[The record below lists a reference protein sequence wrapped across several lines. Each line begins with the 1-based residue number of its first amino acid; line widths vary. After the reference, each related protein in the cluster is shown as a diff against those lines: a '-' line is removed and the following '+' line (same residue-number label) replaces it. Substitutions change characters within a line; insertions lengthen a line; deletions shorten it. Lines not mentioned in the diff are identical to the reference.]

1 MRTSARLA
9 SIPAILLTVTALAG
23 CSGGGTATPSSSS
36 GSPAASSP
44 AVSGPAASAAPV
56 VHWTYAGEEGPDH
69 WGELSQDFSLCESGT
84 RQSPVDLSS
93 EGVQQGDELELQ
105 YASIAENVTNTGHTF
120 QMNSE
125 DRAEVQYD
133 GTEYELV
140 QMHYHDPSEHTVDGE
155 HAPIEFHFVNKDA
168 AGNLLVVGILGVES
182 PTDTPNPGFEPFV
195 EEAEQ
200 ASDAAVE
207 GDIDLGAMMPPSTD
221 HFAYSGSLTTP
232 PCSEGVQWIV
242 METPVELGHEQ
253 ILTLQG
259 LYEGNNRPTQ
269 ALNGRDVFV
278 AETAI
283 EG

>member
-1 MRTSARLA
+1 MHPSARLV

-23 CSGGGTATPSSSS
+23 CSGTGATSATPSSSAS
-36 GSPAASSP
+36 VTSSP
-44 AVSGPAASAAPV
+44 SASEAAPV

-69 WGELSQDFSLCESGT
+69 WGELSQDFSLCETGT
-84 RQSPVDLSS
+84 NQSPVDLSS

-105 YASIAENVTNTGHTF
+105 YAGIAENVTNTGHTF

-168 AGNLLVVGILGVES
+168 AGNLLVVGILGVEG
-182 PTDTPNPGFEPFV
+182 PTGTTNTGFEPFV
-195 EEAEQ
+195 EEAAQ
-200 ASDAAVE
+200 SSDAPVE
-207 GDIDLGAMMPPSTD
+207 GDIDLGAMMPASTD

-242 METPVELGHEQ
+242 METPVELSHEQ
-253 ILTLQG
+253 IAMLQE